1 MLGCA
6 TRERGGPVG
15 LADAAPVAADGGAST
30 VVPGRLS
37 LVAHRGWQTAVLHR
51 PGVPPERLFNLVEVT
66 VSNGTG
72 EPARLASP
80 LFSLMTVSGLS
91 FPGHASTAAVEGG
104 CPADATLTTG
114 NAVTCVVAFEL
125 GASAIATEIHYA
137 PPGVSPETRI
147 AVRLGIMWCPCFRE
161 RAGPACTAV
170 ARP

>member
-6 TRERGGPVG
+6 ARERGGPLG
-15 LADAAPVAADGGAST
+15 SPDAADGLPATDGGVPT
-30 VVPGRLS
+30 VVPGRLG
-37 LVAHRGWQTAVLHR
+37 LVAHRGWQTAH
-51 PGVPPERLFNLVEVT
+51 PGAPPDRLVNLVEVT